1 MVFYAFCGINYEDA
15 VAIDNIRSQTTS
27 ETTTPEPTTPEPT
40 TPEPTTPEPTTPEP
54 TTPEPTTPEPTTPEP
69 TTPEPTTPE
78 PRYWQ
83 DYSPCSCSVDSN
95 KISVTCDGVSVETV
109 HDVFQRVN
117 DPEIYELSWTYPLPD
132 DETLTFSLPKDFLGN
147 TSVTGKIFIQCSSTN
162 RLNLLIDPLAFRS
175 SQNSL
180 IDLYIY
186 YFDFGLQKDMN
197 FLSVFDKLE
206 GLYFVNITNFTAF
219 QYLPPLPSLQGLY
232 VGACPEL
239 KQISLPDFSQNK
251 LKELDLR
258 GNEINDEMADEIVAK
273 LAASNSA
280 DSLEFLSFYGNYV
293 TRIPSQVGSDFPKLK
308 TVFFPNNK
316 ISHIP
321 SSSLNY
327 VYPLESLILAENK
340 INTIESG
347 AFGGKSTAA
356 RTAIYLLFFEL

>member
-1 MVFYAFCGINYEDA
+1 MFYAFCGTNYEDA
-15 VAIDNIRSQTTS
+15 VAIDNIRSQ
-27 ETTTPEPTTPEPT
+27 TTTPEPTTPEPT

-54 TTPEPTTPEPTTPEP
+54 TTPEPTTPESTTL
-69 TTPEPTTPE
+69 E
-78 PRYWQ
+78 PRYCQ
-83 DYSPCSCSVDSN
+83 DYSPCSCSLDSN
-95 KISVTCDGVSVETV
+95 KISVSCDDVSVQTV
-109 HDVFQRVN
+109 RDVFQRVN
-117 DPEIYELSWTYPLPD
+117 DPEIYDLRWTKPLPD
-132 DETLTFSLPKDFLGN
+132 DETNTFSLPEDFLGN
-147 TSVTGKIFIQCSSTN
+147 TSVTGKINIQSYIN

-186 YFDFGLQKDMN
+186 YFDFGLQKDLN

-206 GLYFVNITNFTAF
+206 GLYFADIINFTAF
-219 QYLPPLPSLQGLY
+219 QYLPPLPSLQALFLQN
-232 VGACPEL
+232 CPEL
-239 KQISLPDFSQNK
+239 KQIPLPDFSQNK